1 MTRDITLNNN
11 CSIMLSNICFNVIKN
26 NMYNYNKIWGKS
38 YSLNDIKSVAFRTT
52 GFIVR
57 FSDIDCISIDYD
69 EFERYQ
75 QLQ

>member
-11 CSIMLSNICFNVIKN
+11 CSVMLNNNCFNVVKN
-26 NMYNYNKIWGKS
+26 NIYNYNKIWGKS
-38 YSLNDIKSVAFRTT
+38 YSLNDIKSVTFRTT

-69 EFERYQ
+69 EFERY
-75 QLQ
+75 

>member
-1 MTRDITLNNN
+1 MTRDITSNNN
-11 CSIMLSNICFNVIKN
+11 CSIMLSNTCFNVVKN
-26 NMYNYNKIWGKS
+26 NIYNYNEIWGKS

-69 EFERYQ
+69 EFERY
-75 QLQ
+75 

>member
-11 CSIMLSNICFNVIKN
+11 CSIMLSNICFNVVKN
-26 NMYNYNKIWGKS
+26 NIYNYNKIWGKS

-69 EFERYQ
+69 EFERQ
-75 QLQ
+75 